1 MRRVR
6 VSRPIRS
13 ALGLSVGVGE
23 HKHHSVSRRTMA
35 PRRSGTGSS
44 KEHRDRKV
52 LARAQNQEEHPPD
65 SIPNHSIGSKHPSLY
80 FKGEPQAEHYS
91 I

>member
-23 HKHHSVSRRTMA
+23 HKHHSVSKRTMA
-35 PRRSGTGSS
+35 PRRSRTGSS
-44 KEHRDRKV
+44 KQHRDKKV
-52 LARAQNQEEHPPD
+52 LASAQNQEEHHPD
-65 SIPNHSIGSKHPSLY
+65 SISNNSIDRK
-80 FKGEPQAEHYS
+80 